1 MTGNLLDTN
10 TVLISL
16 TDPDRLPA
24 AVRSAVLA
32 KAGLNVLSVVC
43 FWEVLLKGMKGNLD
57 VGDPR
62 TWWSEALDQLAAT
75 PLALRPRHVAGVYT
89 LPPHHKDPFDRIL
102 VAQSITE
109 ELTLITIDREI
120 PLYASAGLQFI
131 S

>member
-24 AVRSAVLA
+24 TVRSAVLA
-32 KAGLNVLSVVC
+32 GPNVLSVVC
-43 FWEVLLKGMKGNLD
+43 YWEVLLKGMKGNLD

-75 PLALRPRHVAGVYT
+75 PLALRPQHVAGVYP